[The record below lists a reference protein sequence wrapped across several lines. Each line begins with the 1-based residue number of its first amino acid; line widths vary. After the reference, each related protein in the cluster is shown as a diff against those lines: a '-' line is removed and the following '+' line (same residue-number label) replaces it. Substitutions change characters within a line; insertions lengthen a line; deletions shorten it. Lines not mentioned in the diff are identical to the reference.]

1 MDKVDKVF
9 WRLGNTP
16 PSQYSKRRKALHGK
30 PLSPRQEEIIRMMV
44 EGFKNIQ
51 IAGALAISHQT
62 VKNHVTDIFAKLGAT
77 HRTGAVMLYLWE
89 HPELIRST
97 VL

>member
-1 MDKVDKVF
+1 MDEYVPPTQEISHYKKKQA
-9 WRLGNTP
+9 RLMG
-16 PSQYSKRRKALHGK
+16 Q

-77 HRTGAVMLYLWE
+77 HRTGAVVLYLQE
-89 HPELIRST
+89 HPELIRT
-97 VL
+97 LVP

>member
-1 MDKVDKVF
+1 MDEDV
-9 WRLGNTP
+9 P
-16 PSQYSKRRKALHGK
+16 PTQEISHYKKKQALLMGQ
-30 PLSPRQEEIIRMMV
+30 PLSLRQDEIIRMMV

-51 IAGALAISHQT
+51 IASALCISSQT
-62 VKNHVTDIFAKLGAT
+62 VRNHNTDIFAKLGAT

-89 HPELIRST
+89 HPELIRNT

>member
-1 MDKVDKVF
+1 MDEYV
-9 WRLGNTP
+9 P
-16 PSQYSKRRKALHGK
+16 PTQEISHYKKKQALLMGQA
-30 PLSPRQEEIIRMMV
+30 LSPRQEEIIRMMV

-51 IAGALAISHQT
+51 IASALAISHQT
-62 VKNHVTDIFAKLGAT
+62 VKNHATDIFAKLGAT